1 MKKSTIILF
10 VIPLMLACDFAWG
23 QKFYIRDVYDFYNE
37 IALPNATH
45 DNENSYDAIE
55 GSPYIQKEFVKGSI
69 LIDSTS
75 YEGVPLR
82 YNAYDDRMEFL
93 SKSDLVLYVTN
104 PEQYQKFILQDKTYI
119 YRKAPGSKS
128 EEQGFF
134 QLLKE
139 GTVNLLKKESI
150 SLLES
155 QPAKPFGDPKPAS
168 FKARPANFY
177 LSLSNGKLIQISKEK
192 DLLQALKPH
201 KEALESYIDQ
211 QKLNVKKE
219 EDLQKVI
226 AYANT
231 L

>member
-1 MKKSTIILF
+1 MKKSAILLF
-10 VIPLMLACDFAWG
+10 LIPLSLTCDFAFG
-23 QKFYIRDVYDFYNE
+23 QKFYTRDLFDFYNE
-37 IALPNATH
+37 IGMPDASKH
-45 DNENSYDAIE
+45 NEQTYDAID
-55 GSPYIQKEFVKGSI
+55 GSPYLTEEFVKGSI
-69 LIDSTS
+69 QKDRTS

-82 YNAYDDRMEFL
+82 YNAFDDRMEFL

-134 QLLKE
+134 QLLEE

-155 QPAKPFGDPKPAS
+155 QPAKPFSDPKPAS
-168 FKARPANFY
+168 FKARPASYY
-177 LSLSNGKLIQISKEK
+177 LSLSNGELIQISKEK
-192 DLLQALKPH
+192 DLLKALKSQ

-211 QKLNVKKE
+211 HKMNVKRE
-219 EDLQKVI
+219 DDLQKVI